1 MPLLEDRASRALW
14 QSLDKGAGTVS
25 ESATTLITMLLSV
38 WGAMCAEKVWKLGSL
53 AAHYAPHRATSKPLC
68 GKAAGG
74 WQGFKV
80 IQRVLAPF
88 N

>member
-53 AAHYAPHRATSKPLC
+53 EAWQLTTLLTARPQNPSAAKLRAV
-68 GKAAGG
+68 GK
-74 WQGFKV
+74 V
-80 IQRVLAPF
+80 SR
-88 N
+88 